1 MVDSMDNLYLKYYN
15 LYQLAIDDTIPNED
29 GTKKDQ
35 NPFIIKD
42 FVWITMKYLE
52 DNNSSPFDENFD
64 LLIKQLT
71 DAKEKKMLEAIEK
84 TLNLFREG
92 EVQW

>member
-1 MVDSMDNLYLKYYN
+1 
-15 LYQLAIDDTIPNED
+15 
-29 GTKKDQ
+29 
-35 NPFIIKD
+35 
-42 FVWITMKYLE
+42 MKYLE

-84 TLNLFREG
+84 TLNLFTEG